1 MRPVACSLAISPGF
15 QSIDAKSQGL
25 RRKAP
30 RARGLSL
37 PIIMGL
43 RTLYH
48 VALAALTLA
57 SGLVVSSEAG
67 FTTARNLAK
76 DVMVRAVM
84 CR

>member
-1 MRPVACSLAISPGF
+1 M
-15 QSIDAKSQGL
+15 
-25 RRKAP
+25 
-30 RARGLSL
+30 

-48 VALAALTLA
+48 VALAAVTLA